1 MRLARALGTGTL
13 VLLLAI
19 GCVDQNVP
27 ADCGDASVARELT
40 LTGVELGG
48 DRPSVCRGQ
57 VVTLGFTADGDGVL
71 HIHGYDE
78 QVPAIQYRADERIEL
93 RFTASVSGQ
102 FPIEIHTDEDPEGQE
117 IGIFTVHER

>member
-1 MRLARALGTGTL
+1 MRLGSG
-13 VLLLAI
+13 LLAGALVGLLVA

-27 ADCGDASVARELT
+27 GDCGDGSVARELT
-40 LTGVELGG
+40 LSGIELGG

-57 VVTLGFTADGDGVL
+57 AVTLGFTADGDGVL

-78 QVPAIQYRADERIEL
+78 QVPAIPYRAGERIEL

-102 FPIEIHTDEDPEGQE
+102 FPIEIHPDEDPEGRE
-117 IGIFTVHER
+117 NGILTVHER

>member
-1 MRLARALGTGTL
+1 MNLVRILVAGAL
-13 VLLLAI
+13 VALLAA

-27 ADCGDASVARELT
+27 VDCGDTSVARELT

-57 VVTLGFTADGDGVL
+57 AVTLGFTADGDGVL
-71 HIHGYDE
+71 HVHGYDE
-78 QVPAIQYRADERIEL
+78 QLPAIQYHAEERIEL

-102 FPIEIHTDEDPEGQE
+102 FPIEIHTDENMAGQE

>member
-1 MRLARALGTGTL
+1 MKNGRVLVASLLIGLLGS
-13 VLLLAI
+13 

-27 ADCGDASVARELT
+27 AECADASVTRELA
-40 LTGVELGG
+40 LTGIELGG

-57 VVTLGFTADGDGVL
+57 AVTLVFTADGDGAL

-78 QVPAIQYRADERIEL
+78 QVPATEYRAGERIEL
-93 RFTASVSGQ
+93 QFIASVSGQ
-102 FPIEIHTDEDPEGQE
+102 FPIEIHTDEDPEGRE

>member
-1 MRLARALGTGTL
+1 MRPAR
-13 VLLLAI
+13 VLLACALVGIGVI

-27 ADCGDASVARELT
+27 ADCRDASVDRELT

-57 VVTLGFTADGDGVL
+57 EVTLGLTADGDGVL
-71 HIHGYDE
+71 HIHGYE
-78 QVPAIQYRADERIEL
+78 EHVPAIQYQAGQRVEL

-102 FPIEIHTDEDPEGQE
+102 FPIEIHTDENPEGQE

>member
-1 MRLARALGTGTL
+1 MRLEAP
-13 VLLLAI
+13 LLAGALLAVLVA

-27 ADCGDASVARELT
+27 ADCDAASVSRRLT

-57 VVTLGFTADGDGVL
+57 EVTIDFTADTDGVL

-78 QVPAIQYRADERIEL
+78 QVPAIAYAAGERIEV

-102 FPIEIHTDEDPEGQE
+102 FPIEIHSDANPEGQE

>member
-1 MRLARALGTGTL
+1 MSLAR
-13 VLLLAI
+13 VLLVCALVCLPVV

-40 LTGVELGG
+40 LIGVDLGG

-57 VVTLGFTADGDGVL
+57 EVTLGFTAEGDGVL
-71 HIHGYDE
+71 HIHGYE
-78 QVPAIQYRADERIEL
+78 AQVSAVEYRAGERVEL
-93 RFTASVSGQ
+93 RFTAAVSGQ
-102 FPIEIHTDEDPEGQE
+102 FPIEIHTNEDAEGRE